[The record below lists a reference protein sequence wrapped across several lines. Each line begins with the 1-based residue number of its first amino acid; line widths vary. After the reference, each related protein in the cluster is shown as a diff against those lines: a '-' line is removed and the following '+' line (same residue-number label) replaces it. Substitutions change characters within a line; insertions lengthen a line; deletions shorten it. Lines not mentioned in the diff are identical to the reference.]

1 MDLNAVSVLVIVIR
15 DENRLVQGPILGIE
29 VAQSKKDICLS
40 QRKYIQDLLSEV
52 RLLEYK
58 PANTSIVQN
67 PKVRE
72 YPE

>member
-1 MDLNAVSVLVIVIR
+1 MRIDWFK
-15 DENRLVQGPILGIE
+15 DQFLGIE

-72 YPE
+72 YTE